1 MSTNNIKLR
10 TLLEGLSGKGIEI
23 RVSSLARYT
32 AENGVLVGIT
42 CGRARGRFSLSP
54 KLLGIAPERWN
65 KEAKEFYG
73 EHVSMGRLTM
83 VPKEL
88 EDRLNQLDTRARR
101 ILYSHTLNG
110 SYMPLT
116 EFDEFKAEFEEVRE
130 EYFRTIDQVVDQW
143 DTIRADFLA
152 GVEKVIETRGK
163 RAMLKRDRQQLIKGL
178 TASIP
183 TAEQYRACAKM
194 NVTVRAFPSTGG
206 AATGLAPDLQNMVDQ
221 TWKDDVTA
229 NIIRSIEANLGEIF
243 SKACDIA
250 TNYGKTGRVNTRSIN
265 ALCRSA
271 AKVKKMNVFA
281 NPMLAQ
287 LSESLAA
294 ITNDD
299 VDKAEWQVEEAI
311 VDAWN
316 YAKAT
321 GINLDMSICPF
332 DETTLESMLAARSKS
347 AAAVGA

>member
-1 MSTNNIKLR
+1 MSTNVKLR
-10 TLLEGLSGKGIEI
+10 TLLEGLSGKGIEL

-32 AENGVLVGIT
+32 AENGVLVDIT
-42 CGRARGRFSLSP
+42 CGRSRGRFTLHP
-54 KLLGIAPERWN
+54 KLLGIAPDRWD
-65 KEAKEFYG
+65 KDCKAFYG
-73 EHVSMGRLTM
+73 EHISMGKLNM

-101 ILYSHTLNG
+101 ILHAHTVNG
-110 SYMPLT
+110 SYMPLS
-116 EFDEFKAEFEEVRE
+116 EFEEFKEEFEEVRKD
-130 EYFRTIDQVVDQW
+130 YFDTIDEVVAQW
-143 DTIRADFLA
+143 DTIRDNFIA
-152 GVEKVIETRGK
+152 GVRKTVETRGK
-163 RAMLKRDRQQLIKGL
+163 RTTLKRDREKMIQNIVS
-178 TASIP
+178 AIP
-183 TAEQYRACAKM
+183 TAQQYRARARM
-194 NVTVRAFPSTGG
+194 EVIVRAFPTTGCTT
-206 AATGLAPDLQNMVDQ
+206 AGLSPDIQGLVDK

-271 AKVKKMNVFA
+271 ARVKKMNVFA

-287 LSESLAA
+287 LAESLAA